1 MGGRAS
7 YGACRGSLAI
17 ASLTGKIAQTFKIG
31 YSMMNATSNLQKLLE
46 QDAPIML
53 DGGLGSE
60 LDRRGYDIST
70 PLWSAELLISHP
82 QAIIDT
88 HRAYLDAGAQCITSA
103 SYQAS
108 VAGFATLGVSQQQ
121 AQGLII
127 KSVDLAR
134 TARDQ
139 FLEQNPNC
147 GYQPLIAASI
157 GPYGAFLAD
166 GSEYSGNY
174 GVDDQTLLEFHRQ
187 RLLWLDAA
195 GADVLACETIPGLQ
209 EAGVLR
215 QLLDRVNT
223 PAWLSFSCQN
233 ETLLNDGKSLRQ
245 AVALF
250 EHHPKVVAIG
260 VNCTAPQY
268 IRSLIGEIKSAAW
281 KRAIVVYP
289 NSGEHYDADEKA
301 WYGTE
306 SPLECATAARSW
318 HRQGAKIIGGC
329 CRMGPAHIQE
339 MAAELADK

>member
-1 MGGRAS
+1 MS
-7 YGACRGSLAI
+7 
-17 ASLTGKIAQTFKIG
+17 KV
-31 YSMMNATSNLQKLLE
+31 TSNLWKLLE

-60 LDRRGYDIST
+60 LDSRGYDIST
-70 PLWSAELLISHP
+70 PLWSAELLISNP

-121 AQGLII
+121 AQGLIV
-127 KSVDLAR
+127 KSIDLAR
-134 TARDQ
+134 IARDQ
-139 FLEQNPNC
+139 FLEQNPDC

-166 GSEYSGNY
+166 GSEYSGSY

-187 RLLWLDAA
+187 RILWLDAA

-209 EAGVLR
+209 EARVLG
-215 QLLDRVNT
+215 QLLERVNT
-223 PAWLSFSCQN
+223 SAWLSFSCQN
-233 ETLLNDGKSLRQ
+233 GTLLNDGKSLRQ

-250 EHHPKVVAIG
+250 ERHPKVVAIG
-260 VNCTAPQY
+260 VNCSAPQY

-289 NSGEHYDADEKA
+289 NSGEQYDADEKV

-318 HRQGAKIIGGC
+318 HLQGAKIIGGC

-339 MAAELADK
+339 IAAVLADE

>member
-1 MGGRAS
+1 MS
-7 YGACRGSLAI
+7 
-17 ASLTGKIAQTFKIG
+17 
-31 YSMMNATSNLQKLLE
+31 NAKSNLQRLLE

-60 LDRRGYDIST
+60 LASRGYDIST
-70 PLWSAELLISHP
+70 PLWSAELLISNP

-121 AQGLII
+121 AQGLIV
-127 KSVDLAR
+127 KSIGLAR
-134 TARDQ
+134 TARDE

-174 GVDDQTLLEFHRQ
+174 GVDDQALLEFHQQ
-187 RLLWLDAA
+187 RLLWLDGAS
-195 GADVLACETIPGLQ
+195 ADVLACETIPSLQ

-215 QLLDRVNT
+215 QLLEKVNT
-223 PAWLSFSCQN
+223 PAWISFSCQD
-233 ETLLNDGKSLRQ
+233 ERHLNDGSMLRR

-250 EHHPKVVAIG
+250 EQLPGLVAIG
-260 VNCTAPQY
+260 VNCTAPQS
-268 IRSLIGEIKSAAW
+268 IQSLIGEIRAASW
-281 KRAIVVYP
+281 TRAIVVYP
-289 NSGEHYDADEKA
+289 NSGEHYDADDKV
-301 WYGTE
+301 WHGTE
-306 SPLECATAARSW
+306 TPLECAVAARGW
-318 HRQGAKIIGGC
+318 YQAGAKIIGGC
-329 CRMGPAHIQE
+329 CRMGPAHVREI
-339 MAAELADK
+339 ATELDAD